1 MNSTQPFARSCAFL
15 LMCFLCIA
23 HLLMTLSFL
32 IDRKLFAP
40 VLPLSLLLAVVV
52 SYFYSVKNG
61 MPRQNWYKVWGVS
74 LLVGLFSV
82 IFAFFLALNMA
93 VPLFGLSCNLVN
105 DWTTSVVH
113 DRKFCTAYF
122 ETGAGHASFGG
133 SKAHPKD
140 LTTFRYDFLNE
151 ADDCQLQ
158 VS

>member
-1 MNSTQPFARSCAFL
+1 MNP
-15 LMCFLCIA
+15 
-23 HLLMTLSFL
+23 
-32 IDRKLFAP
+32 K
-40 VLPLSLLLAVVV
+40 
-52 SYFYSVKNG
+52 
-61 MPRQNWYKVWGVS
+61 
-74 LLVGLFSV
+74 V

-158 VS
+158 TGIPIMDNSGDTTSIWACVCYESNCNFPFSYEEFVRRGHTLRPSFRPSVMPAEDSDSTGHH